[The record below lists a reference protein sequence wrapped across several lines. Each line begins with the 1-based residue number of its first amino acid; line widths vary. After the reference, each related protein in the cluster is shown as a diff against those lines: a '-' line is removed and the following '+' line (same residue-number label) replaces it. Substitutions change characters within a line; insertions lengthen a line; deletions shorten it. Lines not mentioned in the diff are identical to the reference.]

1 METDYQPRVSRGV
14 AKCRPL
20 DKRDGDVSCH
30 GDAVSVEARLVPGR
44 PVRKKPG
51 RKKMGAVR
59 QCQPATSREGT
70 LNDRVSGRRP

>member
-1 METDYQPRVSRGV
+1 M
-14 AKCRPL
+14 
-20 DKRDGDVSCH
+20 
-30 GDAVSVEARLVPGR
+30 PGR

-70 LNDRVSGRRP
+70 LNDRVSGRRPWNQKPGRKKTTNVTEDRKFVQGGTGYTLTYDIYI